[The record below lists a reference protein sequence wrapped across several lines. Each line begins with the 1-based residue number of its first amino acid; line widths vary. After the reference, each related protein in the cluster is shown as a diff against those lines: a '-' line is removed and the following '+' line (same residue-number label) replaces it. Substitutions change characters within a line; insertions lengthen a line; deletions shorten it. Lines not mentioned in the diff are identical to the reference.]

1 MNVFLRGVSCVLIV
15 FSSLIYADEE
25 AFSRDFDEID
35 AFSTLPFIRSVDVSP
50 DGKHLSMIR
59 STSKNGDYIIE
70 IYDVNDLKKSPVTLG
85 ANKMLVSSV
94 VWLNNDRI
102 AVNFRQILED
112 GAHKYWVSKFA
123 ITSIDGKSDWLV
135 PFEKVKRGG
144 FQLIDVLPADDDN
157 ILIYGDANDNYVPD
171 VIKLNIST
179 GSSAILVRGS
189 DKING
194 GFIADY
200 KGDIRVG
207 QGWNLANNSIDIYVR
222 KSGSDD
228 WQLLKEISAKSREN
242 YEVVGFNKSNL
253 NQIYVLMNHGEDTK
267 GLYLYDIDKG
277 TYSERQYGLQGVD
290 IDAVRFNKQHELAS
304 FTYTEK
310 QPVQYF
316 IDKKEEA
323 LNQQLS
329 QLFPKQYVSIISR
342 SDTNEQFVVRVM
354 SAKNPG
360 EYYLLNTKG
369 QLQKIGPS
377 RPLLTEDQLASVKYI
392 SYSARDG
399 KKIRAYVTIPTK
411 GKAPYPTV
419 VLPHGG
425 PWARD
430 VVVFD
435 EWSQLLAHHGFL
447 VIQPNFR
454 GSTGYGLDF
463 WKAGDKNWGLKMQ
476 DDLDDAAEFLVEKGL
491 ADRNKLAMFGWSYG
505 GYAAFAA
512 SMRTPNI
519 YQCTI
524 AGAGVSDLNRINAT
538 LNDSRYLSLLQE
550 PTIKGVSPIEQV
562 QYVNVPIMVVH
573 GDIDSRVPI
582 EHSRAFVKKLK
593 DFHKDYQ
600 YIELKDADHFSDT
613 LFYDHKVE
621 LYNGILS
628 WLDNKCGF
636 KS

>member
-1 MNVFLRGVSCVLIV
+1 MSGYLKFLMLFALAFAVSAGANVATDNV
-15 FSSLIYADEE
+15 DEVE
-25 AFSRDFDEID
+25 RFA
-35 AFSTLPFIRSVDVSP
+35 TLPFIRTVNVSP
-50 DGKHLSMIR
+50 DGKHLAVIR
-59 STSKNGDYIIE
+59 STSKNGDYVIE
-70 IYDVNDLKKSPVTLG
+70 IYDANNLKQAPVTLG

-94 VWLNNDRI
+94 TWLNDQRI

-112 GAHKYWVSKFA
+112 RAHRFWVSKLA

-135 PFEKVKRGG
+135 PFSKNTRAG
-144 FQLIDVLPADDDN
+144 FQLLDVLADDPQHV
-157 ILIYGDANDNYVPD
+157 LVYGDANDNYIPD
-171 VIKLNIST
+171 VITLNVDT
-179 GSSAILVRGS
+179 GSSAIVLRGS

-194 GFIADY
+194 GFMTDHT
-200 KGDIRVG
+200 GQVRVG
-207 QGWNLANNSIDIYVR
+207 QGWNLANNTIDIYVR
-222 KSGSDD
+222 KSASDE
-228 WQLLKEISAKSREN
+228 WLLLKEVTATSREN
-242 YEVVGFNKSNL
+242 YSVVGFNKSNL
-253 NQIYVLMNHGEDTK
+253 NQLYVLMNYGEDTV
-267 GLYLYDIDKG
+267 GLYQYDIDKG
-277 TYSERQYGLQGVD
+277 VYSDRLYGLENVD
-290 IDAVRFNKQHELAS
+290 IDAVQFNKQHELIS
-304 FTYTEK
+304 FSYTEK
-310 QPVQYF
+310 QPVSYF
-316 IDKKEEA
+316 IDKQEAA
-323 LNQQLS
+323 LNQQLY
-329 QLFPKQYVSIISR
+329 QLFPRQYVRISSR
-342 SDTNEQFVVRVM
+342 SVNNDVLVVSV
-354 SAKNPG
+354 SADKNPG
-360 EYYLLNTKG
+360 EYYLLNRGG
-369 QLQKIGPS
+369 QLQKIGPT
-377 RPLLTEDQLASVKYI
+377 RPLLTEEMLSSVKYI
-392 SYSARDG
+392 AYEARDG
-399 KKIRAYVTIPTK
+399 KKIRAYVTVPST

-447 VIQPNFR
+447 VVQANFR

-524 AGAGVSDLNRINAT
+524 AGAGVSDLSRINAT

-562 QYVNVPIMVVH
+562 QHVNVPIMVVH

>member
-1 MNVFLRGVSCVLIV
+1 MSGYLKFLMLFALAFAVSAGANVATDNV
-15 FSSLIYADEE
+15 DEVE
-25 AFSRDFDEID
+25 RFA
-35 AFSTLPFIRSVDVSP
+35 TLPFIRTVNVSP
-50 DGKHLSMIR
+50 DGKHLAVIR
-59 STSKNGDYIIE
+59 STSKNGDYVIE
-70 IYDVNDLKKSPVTLG
+70 IYDANNLKQAPVTLG

-94 VWLNNDRI
+94 TWLNDQRI

-112 GAHKYWVSKFA
+112 RAHRFWVSKLA

-135 PFEKVKRGG
+135 PFSNSTRAG
-144 FQLIDVLPADDDN
+144 FQLLDVLADDPQHV
-157 ILIYGDANDNYVPD
+157 LVYGDANDNYIPD
-171 VIKLNIST
+171 VIKLNVDT
-179 GSSAILVRGS
+179 GSTAIVLRGS

-194 GFIADY
+194 GFMTDHT
-200 KGDIRVG
+200 GQVRVG
-207 QGWNLANNSIDIYVR
+207 QGWNLANNTIDIYVR
-222 KSGSDD
+222 KSASDE
-228 WQLLKEISAKSREN
+228 WLLLKEVTATSREN
-242 YEVVGFNKSNL
+242 YSVVGFNKSNL
-253 NQIYVLMNHGEDTK
+253 NQLYVLMNYGEDTV
-267 GLYLYDIDKG
+267 GLYQYDIDKG
-277 TYSERQYGLQGVD
+277 VYSDRLYGLENVD
-290 IDAVRFNKQHELAS
+290 IDAVQFNKQHELTS
-304 FTYTEK
+304 FSYTEK
-310 QPVQYF
+310 QPVSYF
-316 IDKKEEA
+316 IDKQEAA
-323 LNQQLS
+323 LNQQLY
-329 QLFPKQYVSIISR
+329 QLFPRQYVRISSR
-342 SDTNEQFVVRVM
+342 SVNNDVLVVSV
-354 SAKNPG
+354 SADKNPG
-360 EYYLLNTKG
+360 EYYLLNRGG
-369 QLQKIGPS
+369 QLQKIGPT
-377 RPLLTEDQLASVKYI
+377 RPLLTEEMLSSVKYI
-392 SYSARDG
+392 AYEARDG
-399 KKIRAYVTIPTK
+399 KKIRAYVTVPST

-447 VIQPNFR
+447 VVQANFR

-524 AGAGVSDLNRINAT
+524 AGAGVSDLSRINAT

-562 QYVNVPIMVVH
+562 QDVNVPIMVVH
-573 GDIDSRVPI
+573 GDIDSRVPV

-593 DFHKDYQ
+593 QFHKQHQ

-613 LFYDHKVE
+613 LFYDHKLE

-628 WLDNKCGF
+628 WLDNQCGF
-636 KS
+636 K

>member
-1 MNVFLRGVSCVLIV
+1 MHGYFKCVLLFTFTIV
-15 FSSLIYADEE
+15 FSLNSVAAETKFDEIE
-25 AFSRDFDEID
+25 AFSV
-35 AFSTLPFIRSVDVSP
+35 LPFIRSVAVSP
-50 DGKHLSMIR
+50 DGKHLSVIR

-70 IYDVNDLKKSPVTLG
+70 IYDTNDLKKTPVTLG

-94 VWLNNDRI
+94 VWLNNTRI
-102 AVNFRQILED
+102 AVNFRQILEER
-112 GAHKYWVSKFA
+112 AHKYWVSKFA

-135 PFEKVKRGG
+135 PFAKAKRGG
-144 FQLIDVLPADDDN
+144 FQLIDTLPADDDN
-157 ILIYGDANDNYVPD
+157 ILVYGDANDNYVPD
-171 VIKLNIST
+171 VIKLNVNT
-179 GSSAILVRGS
+179 GSNAILVRGS

-228 WQLLKEISAKSREN
+228 WQLLKQISAKSREN

-253 NQIYVLMNHGEDTK
+253 NQIYVLMNHGENTK
-267 GLYLYDIDKG
+267 GIYLYDIDKE
-277 TYSERQYGLQGVD
+277 TYSARQYGLQGVD

-304 FTYTEK
+304 FTYTKK

-323 LNQQLS
+323 LNQQLA

-342 SDTNEQFVVRVM
+342 SDADEQFVVRVM

-360 EYYLLNTKG
+360 EYYLLNGKG

-430 VVVFD
+430 VVIFD

-463 WKAGDKNWGLKMQ
+463 WMAGDKNWGLKMQ
-476 DDLDDAAEFLVEKGL
+476 DDLDDAAQFLVGKGL
-491 ADRNKLAMFGWSYG
+491 ADPKKLAMFGWSYG
-505 GYAAFAA
+505 GYAAFVS
-512 SMRTPNI
+512 SMRENNI
-519 YQCTI
+519 YQCSI
-524 AGAGVSDLNRINAT
+524 AGAGVSDLSRVNAT
-538 LNDSRYLSLLQE
+538 LNDNRYLSILQE
-550 PTIKGVSPIEQV
+550 PTIKGISPVEQV
-562 QYVNVPIMVVH
+562 KNVNVPILVIH

-582 EHSRAFVKKLK
+582 EHSHAFVEKLK
-593 DFHKDYQ
+593 EYNKDYK
-600 YIELKDADHFSDT
+600 YVELKDADHFSDT
-613 LFYDHKVE
+613 LFYDNKVM
-621 LYNGILS
+621 LYQSILA

-636 KS
+636 SQ